1 MYCVVCLQALS
12 CRSYA
17 ILTTTV
23 TFNVKYVNKT
33 LHYCPETGQQRS
45 YAPCQRAKRSSGR
58 VIANWSRTRL
68 TV

>member
-17 ILTTTV
+17 IFTTTV

-33 LHYCPETGQQRS
+33 LHYCPKVEDSR
-45 YAPCQRAKRSSGR
+45 YSG
-58 VIANWSRTRL
+58 
-68 TV
+68 

>member
-17 ILTTTV
+17 ILTTAV

-33 LHYCPETGQQRS
+33 LHYCPEVEDSR
-45 YAPCQRAKRSSGR
+45 YSG
-58 VIANWSRTRL
+58 
-68 TV
+68 

>member
-1 MYCVVCLQALS
+1 MYCVVCLQARS

-33 LHYCPETGQQRS
+33 LHYYPEVEDSRYGGWIAAFRLN
-45 YAPCQRAKRSSGR
+45 GR
-58 VIANWSRTRL
+58 NKMLRI
-68 TV
+68 